1 MQRFGPAGSELGGGR
16 WGGVAELAPPAGDN
30 APADAH
36 DAVAPPD
43 RRTLLGVLLSALS
56 RWQRQ
61 PAAWADAELCA
72 QLVRLDEHLERL
84 RAASPAVRAASALLT
99 WAARLAFRRLA
110 RPVLLALLGL
120 AEGLLLRIL
129 AWYARRASESRSG
142 QPTV

>member
-56 RWQRQ
+56 RWQ
-61 PAAWADAELCA
+61 PAALTDAELCA

-99 WAARLAFRRLA
+99 WAARLAFCRLA

-142 QPTV
+142 QPSV